1 MPPADRLIGRSRT
14 RPAQPPSGP
23 HRHTASTAGT
33 GRWASVADVSGIL
46 SGPIDADGG
55 RGQRREWPK
64 QPAER
69 GLVVR
74 HRTSGVVGRVLKFS
88 PQQVVLR
95 DGKGREHT
103 LPVAAGAFSVSGR
116 TVNLVR
122 PPTGRTSPAMT
133 ASGSVAPEDRGARV
147 AAASRIVVEGL
158 HDAELVEK
166 IWGDDLRAEGVVV
179 EPLHGADDLA
189 GIVAEFAPSPDRRLG
204 VLLDHLVAD
213 SKEYRLATA
222 AARDNVLITG
232 HRYVDVWQAVKPS
245 VIGIEA
251 WPAIP
256 KGTDWKEGI
265 RAAFGFGGTTGELW
279 RVILSRVTSYRDLEP
294 SLVGAVEELI
304 DFVAPPP
311 DDEREPPPSAG

>member
-1 MPPADRLIGRSRT
+1 
-14 RPAQPPSGP
+14 
-23 HRHTASTAGT
+23 
-33 GRWASVADVSGIL
+33 VSGIL

-55 RGQRREWPK
+55 RRRPQWPQ
-64 QPAER
+64 QPAQK

-74 HRTSGVVGRVLKFS
+74 HRTSGCVGKIIRFS
-88 PQQVVLR
+88 PQRVVLR
-95 DGKGREHT
+95 DSNGREHSI
-103 LPVAAGAFSVSGR
+103 PVADGAFSVGGK
-116 TVNLVR
+116 TVSLVR
-122 PPTGRTSPAMT
+122 PPPQPTSTTESKLT
-133 ASGSVAPEDRGARV
+133 ASGSVAPQQQGARV

-189 GIVAEFAPSPDRRLG
+189 EIIAEFNPNPERRLG
-204 VLLDHLVAD
+204 VLLDHLVAN
-213 SKEYRLATA
+213 SKEYRIAAEAAT
-222 AARDNVLITG
+222 DNVLITG
-232 HRYVDVWQAVKPS
+232 HRYVDVWEAVKPS

-251 WPAIP
+251 WPHIP

-265 RAAFGFGGTTGELW
+265 RESFGFSGTTGELW
-279 RVILSRVTSYRDLEP
+279 RTILGRVSSYRDLEP

-311 DDEREPPPSAG
+311 DY